1 MTKKNKFD
9 TIETFI
15 GQNTVLNGNISTEKT
30 IRIDG
35 KMTGN
40 IEKSAGV
47 IIGDAASLKGDI
59 NSNYVLVSGTVE
71 GNITATEYVELFNK
85 SKIIGNIQT
94 KMISISEGAVFEGR
108 SLMLNNGENSTV
120 NTEKEA
126 D

>member
-15 GQNTVLNGNISTEKT
+15 GQNTVLNGNISTDKT

-108 SLMLNNGENSTV
+108 SLMLNNVENSTV

>member
-15 GQNTVLNGNISTEKT
+15 GQNTVLNGNISTDKT

-85 SKIIGNIQT
+85 SKIIGDIQT

-108 SLMLNNGENSTV
+108 SLMLNKGENSTV

>member
-15 GQNTVLNGNISTEKT
+15 GQNTVLNGNISTDKT

>member
-40 IEKSAGV
+40 IENSAGV

>member
-15 GQNTVLNGNISTEKT
+15 GQNTVLTGNISTDKT

-108 SLMLNNGENSTV
+108 SLMLNNVENSTV

>member
-15 GQNTVLNGNISTEKT
+15 GQNTVFNGNISTDKT

-108 SLMLNNGENSTV
+108 SLMLNKGENSTV

>member
-15 GQNTVLNGNISTEKT
+15 GQNTVLNGNISTDKT

-40 IEKSAGV
+40 IENSAGV

>member
-15 GQNTVLNGNISTEKT
+15 GQNTVLNGNISTDKT

-40 IEKSAGV
+40 IENSAGV

-108 SLMLNNGENSTV
+108 SLMLNTGENPKV

>member
-40 IEKSAGV
+40 IENSAGV

-108 SLMLNNGENSTV
+108 SLMLNTGENPKV